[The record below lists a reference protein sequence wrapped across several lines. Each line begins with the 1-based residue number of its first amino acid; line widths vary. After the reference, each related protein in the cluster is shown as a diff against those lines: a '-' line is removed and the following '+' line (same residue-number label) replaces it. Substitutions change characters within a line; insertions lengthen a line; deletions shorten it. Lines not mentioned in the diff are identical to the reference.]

1 MGWFSSSSRLTG
13 LVHIF
18 NLMVGTGALAL
29 PAAFRKTGW
38 LLSTFTLI
46 GMSFI
51 SYLSYTFM
59 FEVMAAANALIRH
72 RGELVKQAWKGPGAS
87 SPPRQPRQLPL
98 MIFETIINY
107 KKWPKQ
113 LGIFQ
118 EKNILIFY
126 QAKKLL
132 KYTMS
137 FLQNW
142 KNGFIVLLSKK
153 NSLNILDLFYRI
165 EKQLC

>member
-113 LGIFQ
+113 LGRFQ
-118 EKNILIFY
+118 EKKYPNFSTKQKNYLNILSLFCRIEKMALIFY
-126 QAKKLL
+126 QAKNLL
-132 KYTMS
+132 
-137 FLQNW
+137 
-142 KNGFIVLLSKK
+142 
-153 NSLNILDLFYRI
+153 
-165 EKQLC
+165 